1 MGAVTHSLI
10 FYLKMADLH
19 GGQHDLDDEFVP
31 LEVMPTD
38 RLNDHM
44 ANLENKPITVLN
56 LDSCL
61 LPKFNTRQLFKTI
74 LYKVSEKPNVTTL
87 SLRFNI
93 LNHDLV
99 EILIQWLEAND
110 SIRVLYL
117 LNCGPDIWKAR
128 DKIKTAWSKNLGS
141 HRTDNF
147 DQTFIR
153 V

>member
-1 MGAVTHSLI
+1 MGDYH
-10 FYLKMADLH
+10 
-19 GGQHDLDDEFVP
+19 HDFDEDFVP

-61 LPKFNTRQLFKTI
+61 MPKINTTEVFKTI
-74 LYKVSEKPNVTTL
+74 LHKLTEKPNVTTL

-93 LNHDLV
+93 LSHEHV
-99 EILIQWLEAND
+99 EILLQWLETNT

-117 LNCGPDIWKAR
+117 LNCGPDVWKAR
-128 DKIKTAWSKNLGS
+128 DKIKAVWAKNLGS
-141 HRTDNF
+141 HRSDNF